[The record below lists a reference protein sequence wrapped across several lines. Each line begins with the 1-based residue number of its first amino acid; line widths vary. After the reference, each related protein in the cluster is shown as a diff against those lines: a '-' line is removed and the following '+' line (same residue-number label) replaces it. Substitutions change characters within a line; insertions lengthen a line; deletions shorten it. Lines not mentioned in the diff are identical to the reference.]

1 MVSRKIIFSAVAIA
15 LFISV
20 TNGICLSDQTDPQ
33 VEQYIHHEFLYG
45 TARIDYI
52 EQFEGQN
59 MVTCYYNYENP
70 KNQFLVTSVE
80 VYSGSKYSSPQLL
93 RITRYIYNAS
103 NHLVQAKVEHRAG

>member
-1 MVSRKIIFSAVAIA
+1 MVSRKIIFSAIAIA

-103 NHLVQAKVEHRAG
+103 NHLVQAKIEHRAG